1 MGLQLSELRLEPNRA
16 LEYAKRA
23 HQQDR
28 DTRDQND
35 ALVIFLQPVHQRS
48 VVPRLVL
55 ANRSPVI
62 PSEYASP
69 ARTEESLTILSSI
82 GLRSLDFA
90 RDDKRMFLLMLED
103 RVFRLRAGARVR
115 VGKEPSLQSEIDE
128 LDAGG
133 EIDVFVANDEI

>member
-1 MGLQLSELRLEPNRA
+1 MLA
-16 LEYAKRA
+16 
-23 HQQDR
+23 
-28 DTRDQND
+28 
-35 ALVIFLQPVHQRS
+35 RS
-48 VVPRLVL
+48 V
-55 ANRSPVI
+55 SPALTRKRKSYDVI

-133 EIDVFVANDEI
+133 EIDVFVADDEI